1 MAELNSQRE
10 KDRRIYAV
18 GGVLLFGMAV
28 LLAGL
33 WYVQVASALSY
44 AEDLEKQTMRT
55 VRLPAV
61 RGAILDAQGRPVAHS
76 RPSFVMHAYLEE
88 MRPHFRD
95 EWRRTKGK
103 EGLNGE
109 ERAQLGHAVRHQVVS
124 NFTAQLQLDQPL
136 NISVAEM
143 QRHFMDQRSLPLPV
157 VRHLT
162 ATNVARFME
171 HSWKVPGLE
180 VNVASERHYPYP
192 GAAHLAGYLK
202 RDIQDEEQAIQY
214 NYRLP
219 DYLGKLGLEKML
231 DAHLR
236 GQPGTRSLLV
246 NNLGYRQSDSI
257 PVPPQPGSN
266 VVLTLD
272 LEIQK
277 TAKKAMEDAGIKAG
291 AAVVVDVNNG
301 DVIALASIP
310 VFDPNAFAPGI
321 SHEQWNGYLNARPSP
336 LINRA
341 TQERYPPGSIFKI
354 ISGLAALENGLD
366 PAEQQYSAGVAIIG
380 RRRIKDTA
388 AAGHYDFER
397 AFKKSSNTYFIENA
411 LVDRDGIEQI
421 IKMGQ
426 QFFLG
431 EKTGLLPG
439 QETAGQFPTL
449 ADVQSKRWT
458 DGDTANI
465 AIGQGAITVTPLQMA
480 LATAAVANGGTFY
493 HPRLIDRVEAPGT
506 GQVTQ
511 QFPRARVRGKLLA
524 RPKHLA
530 VLQQA
535 MRADVA
541 DDDGTGKRSRIEGY
555 EVCGKTGTA
564 EVKNN
569 RDGNYKITWFASY
582 GPFEAPRY
590 AVVVMAERGASG
602 GLTCAPVCKKIYEAL
617 IDRDEQTALARNR

>member
-1 MAELNSQRE
+1 MAELNPQRE
-10 KDRRIYAV
+10 KDRRIYVV
-18 GGVLLFGMAV
+18 GGLLLCGMAI

-33 WYVQVASALSY
+33 WYVQVTSALTY

-88 MRPHFRD
+88 LRPHFRK
-95 EWRRTKGK
+95 EWRRTEGK
-103 EGLNGE
+103 ENLDAE
-109 ERAQLGHAVRHQVVS
+109 ARAQLGQTVRYQVVS
-124 NFTAQLQLDQPL
+124 NFTGQLQLDQSL
-136 NISVAEM
+136 DVSITQM

-157 VRHLT
+157 MRNLT

-192 GAAHLAGYLK
+192 SAAHLAGYLK
-202 RDIQDEEQAIQY
+202 RDIQEDDHAIQY

-231 DAHLR
+231 DDHLR

-277 TAKKAMEDAGIKAG
+277 TAKEAMEDAGIKAG
-291 AAVVVDVNNG
+291 AAVVVDVNTG
-301 DVIALASIP
+301 DIIALTSIP

-321 SHEQWNGYLNARPSP
+321 SHEQWNSYLNARPSP
-336 LINRA
+336 LLNRA

-421 IKMGQ
+421 IKMGH

-431 EKTGLLPG
+431 QKTGLLPG

-449 ADVQSKRWT
+449 ANVQNKRWT

-493 HPRLIDRVEAPGT
+493 HPRLIDRVESPGT
-506 GQVTQ
+506 SRVTRH
-511 QFPRARVRGKLLA
+511 FPRARVRGTLLA
-524 RPKHLA
+524 KPKHLA

-541 DDDGTGKRSRIEGY
+541 DDDGTGKRARIEGY

-564 EVKNN
+564 EVKNS

-582 GPFEAPRY
+582 APFDAPRY

-602 GLTCAPVCKKIYEAL
+602 GLTCAPVSKTIYEAL
-617 IDRDEQTALARNR
+617 IERDEQAALARNR